1 MPWKFCPLNI
11 RVFFWHYFAQPIIN
25 SSWIL
30 LAVSIFGF
38 YLSLF
43 SINLNY
49 IEKFFLVIWM
59 ILSALFYAI
68 VYSRMDYM
76 VDPTYCLTKN
86 GSHYFYD
93 QDCVE
98 EASNHTTCIAN
109 VYRNGLYNQIH
120 WPKNHNKLQK

>member
-1 MPWKFCPLNI
+1 MGKFCPLNI

-25 SSWIL
+25 SSRIL

-38 YLSLF
+38 YL
-43 SINLNY
+43 I
-49 IEKFFLVIWM
+49 IWI

-93 QDCVE
+93 QECVE

-109 VYRNGLYNQIH
+109 VYRNGLYSDLLA
-120 WPKNHNKLQK
+120 KNHNE